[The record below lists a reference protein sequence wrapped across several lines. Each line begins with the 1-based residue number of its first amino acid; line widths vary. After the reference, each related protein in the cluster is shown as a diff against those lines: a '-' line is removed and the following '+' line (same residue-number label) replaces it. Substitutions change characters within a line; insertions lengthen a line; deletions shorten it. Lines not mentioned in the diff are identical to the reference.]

1 VKYRKRLRE
10 RTDSGRAHAFDHEVK
25 GGAHMTSAA
34 HEPMVPL
41 AAPTSSDRRRLDPG
55 VWPSIAIGMIWLVVG
70 LDALFG
76 PDIVTSNGSGTNTSS
91 TPSAVVLSLFAFLTS
106 WVVARYAFRQPK

>member
-1 VKYRKRLRE
+1 
-10 RTDSGRAHAFDHEVK
+10 
-25 GGAHMTSAA
+25 MTSAA
-34 HEPMVPL
+34 HEPMSPVT
-41 AAPTSSDRRRLDPG
+41 APTASDRRAWD
-55 VWPSIAIGMIWLVVG
+55 VQSWPSIAIGLIWLVVG

-106 WVVARYAFRQPK
+106 WVVARYAFRQQK